1 MQDKERRDMHF
12 IKNLKRNSLFIF
24 TFIAGFI
31 TGGIAT
37 YILNLN
43 NHSDKDLFK
52 YDSITYFKKAQYFDN
67 ENEFEKALENYA
79 KAIAV
84 DPSYTPA
91 YLARGKLY
99 CKHNR
104 FDKALSDFNKVISLN
119 PNHALAYLEKGNV
132 FVKTRKLDE
141 ALDSYRNAAKCDPE
155 LLISY
160 LNQSV
165 IFFHLGK
172 FDKGIEIA
180 TKGIEITKEKDMS
193 GTSKIDLTRLYCQRG
208 ALFAQKKQYDKA
220 LEDYKKSIEVEAHN
234 PVSYFNRALI
244 MEKIKN
250 DKKEALASY
259 EKCLD
264 LLNDKAKIEKYMAAS
279 QSDASVLFP
288 TIKRASEKQIIKL
301 KQELQIK

>member
-1 MQDKERRDMHF
+1 MGL
-12 IKNLKRNSLFIF
+12 II
-24 TFIAGFI
+24 
-31 TGGIAT
+31 GGLAI

-43 NHSDKDLFK
+43 KNSEKIKVK

-79 KAIAV
+79 KAIDV

-99 CKHNR
+99 YRHNR

-119 PNHALAYLEKGNV
+119 PNHAVAYLEKGNV

-180 TKGIEITKEKDMS
+180 TKGIEIAKEKDMS
-193 GTSKIDLTRLYCQRG
+193 DINKIDLTRIYCERG
-208 ALFAQKKQYDKA
+208 ALYAQKKQYDKA
-220 LEDYKKSIEVEAHN
+220 LKDYKKSIEVEAHN
-234 PVSYFNRALI
+234 PVAYLNRALI

-264 LLNDKAKIEKYMAAS
+264 LLNNEEEIKMYIAAS
-279 QSDASVLFP
+279 QTDASVVFP
-288 TIKRASEKQIIKL
+288 TIKREAEKQIMKL
-301 KQELQIK
+301 KQEMRIK